1 MELNPQIINNI
12 NESSFVILPFSE
24 FQKLKEIAEDYED
37 LIALRSAKSENA
49 SAKGKSPR
57 ELLNEFAN

>member
-12 NESSFVILPFSE
+12 SESSFVILPFSE

-37 LIALRSAKSENA
+37 LIALRAAKSETA
-49 SAKGKSPR
+49 SAKGKSAR

>member
-12 NESSFVILPFSE
+12 SESSFVILPFSE

-37 LIALRSAKSENA
+37 LIALRSAKSENV
-49 SAKGKSPR
+49 SAKGKTAR